1 MAIASRSRAFWRRHP
16 YRGESGLSVFVSQVV
31 KDRLALTGA
40 VVLVIIV
47 MVAIA
52 APLVAPYEPREYT
65 TDSTGSIASLQ
76 PPSRDHLLGT
86 NNLGQDVFSQ
96 VIFGTR
102 PALIVGLSAA
112 LLVLIIGTS
121 VGVLAGF
128 KGGGLDTTLMRVV
141 DVAYA
146 MPFEAGALMLAA
158 ALGPSTRT
166 LIIALT
172 LLMWQSP
179 ARVARAQTLSYVQR
193 PSVKAARCAG
203 ASDFRIIRRHIAPNI
218 LGVNVIYVPIVAGS
232 AIIGQSTVSFL
243 GFGDPDVL
251 DWGSIMQLAF
261 ATGALTRAWWW
272 SLAPGVAIV
281 LLVSAIMVVGRP
293 FEIVTNP
300 RLRTESGAVA
310 RRS

>member
-1 MAIASRSRAFWRRHP
+1 VSWRRHP
-16 YRGESGLSVFVSQVV
+16 YRGDSGLTVFVRQVA

-40 VVLVIIV
+40 IVLIVIGL
-47 MVAIA
+47 VAIA
-52 APLVAPYEPREYT
+52 APLVAPYEPLEYT
-65 TDSTGSIASLQ
+65 TDSTGGIASLQ
-76 PPSRDHLLGT
+76 PPSWVHLLGT
-86 NNLGQDVFSQ
+86 TNLGQDVFSQ
-96 VIFGTR
+96 VVYGTR

-112 LLVLIIGTS
+112 LLVLIIGTTI
-121 VGVLAGF
+121 GILAGY
-128 KGGGLDTTLMRVV
+128 KGGALDNGLMRVV

-158 ALGPSTRT
+158 AFGPSTRT

-179 ARVARAQTLSYVQR
+179 ARVARAQTLSYSQR

-203 ASDFRIIRRHIAPNI
+203 ASDIRIILRHIAPNI

-243 GFGDPDVL
+243 GFGDPDVVN
-251 DWGSIMQLAF
+251 WGSIMQLAF

-272 SLAPGVAIV
+272 SLAPGAAIV
-281 LLVSAIMVVGRP
+281 LLVSAILVVGRP
-293 FEIVTNP
+293 FEVVTNP
-300 RLRTESGAVA
+300 RLRTESGIVA
-310 RRS
+310 PRP

>member
-1 MAIASRSRAFWRRHP
+1 MAIASESRVPWRRHP
-16 YRGESGLSVFVSQVV
+16 YRGESGLRVFFRQVAR
-31 KDRLALTGA
+31 DRLALTGA
-40 VVLVIIV
+40 IVLILIALL
-47 MVAIA
+47 AIA
-52 APLVAPYEPREYT
+52 APLVAPYDPLEYT
-65 TDSTGSIASLQ
+65 TDSTGRIASLQ
-76 PPSRDHLLGT
+76 PPSWDHLLGT
-86 NNLGQDVFSQ
+86 TNLGQDVFSQ
-96 VIFGTR
+96 VIYGAR

-112 LLVLIIGTS
+112 LLVLIIGTTI
-121 VGVLAGF
+121 GILAGY
-128 KGGGLDTTLMRVV
+128 KGGALDTGLMRVV

-158 ALGPSTRT
+158 AFGPSTRT

-179 ARVARAQTLSYVQR
+179 ARVARAQTLSYSQR

-203 ASDFRIIRRHIAPNI
+203 ASDFRIILRHIAPNI

-243 GFGDPDVL
+243 GFGDPGVVN
-251 DWGSIMQLAF
+251 WGSIMQLAF

-272 SLAPGVAIV
+272 SLAPGIAIV
-281 LLVSAIMVVGRP
+281 LLVSAILVVGRP

-300 RLRTESGAVA
+300 RLRTESGIVA
-310 RRS
+310 PRP